1 MRNWSL
7 FILVFLVSLGF
18 PGPALA
24 DSPITSTGFH
34 QHYAQAGVVAARSG
48 RMSTPVLNFLLGRAP
63 TDQKA
68 ACVNALSWQ
77 KDPTG
82 NAQAFVK
89 ALEGKYRKQGK
100 ALSTGDL
107 AADELMTLG
116 YLLAM
121 HDYFKFEPL
130 EKARGGL
137 WAAQP
142 KALLAEAVLR
152 SPADFTIAMI
162 AALIAVQN
170 TPDKDW
176 CQVYSLV
183 QAVLDRFPAADRNL
197 KPEAVKSIM
206 EYIGAYKKYCPLPAG
221 QLDLGFLD
229 AQEMIPYAGQLA
241 VATLAGVAL
250 WDSKT
255 HKLLSVH
262 KRGITVSLAVL
273 GGKLWAGSNS
283 TLARWDG
290 RAWKE
295 YLKWDG
301 TQKTG
306 FYRLATD
313 PKGVLHVF
321 WNRSHWQYDATGDRF
336 VALPTEGFNFF
347 HGAFSTTG
355 ELWGISLLKGI
366 RRKSGTAW
374 FSYATK
380 SAGYPGRDPRRV
392 IVDARKHIWIADFAN
407 GFFRFDPVKDQ
418 FVQDGP
424 KLDKAVDLR
433 VDVARGR
440 TWYLHYTKGV
450 TLVENGKLQA
460 FDLSREI
467 LHGQVI
473 HHKYLRCLHLAD
485 NGDLYVGTENALVR
499 IYREKG
505 TYRIRSYTQ
514 TKLP

>member
-48 RMSTPVLNFLLGRAP
+48 RLSTPVLNFLLGRAP

-82 NAQAFVK
+82 NAQSFVK

-100 ALSTGDL
+100 ALSSGDL

-142 KALLAEAVLR
+142 KVLLAEAVLR

-162 AALIAVQN
+162 AALITVQN

-183 QAVLDRFPAADRNL
+183 QAVLDRFPESGRNL

-221 QLDLGFLD
+221 QLDPGFLQ
-229 AQEMIPYAGQLA
+229 ATEMVSHFGQLA
-241 VATLAGVAL
+241 VASQAGVAF
-250 WDSKT
+250 WDLKT
-255 HKLLSVH
+255 HQIMSVH
-262 KRGITVSLAVL
+262 KRGLTGSLVSYS
-273 GGKLWAGSNS
+273 GRLWAGSS
-283 TLARWDG
+283 GSLARWDG
-290 RAWKE
+290 TVWKE
-295 YLKWDG
+295 YLKFDPAKHAG
-301 TQKTG
+301 T
-306 FYRLATD
+306 YRVFLD
-313 PKGVLHVF
+313 NRGRLHVM
-321 WNRSHWQYDATGDRF
+321 WRRQHWEYDAATDRF
-336 VALPTEGFNFF
+336 VEQVSPGWDPFQTV
-347 HGAFSTTG
+347 FSPTG
-355 ELWGISLLKGI
+355 ELWAVDLLRGL
-366 RRKSGTAW
+366 RRRAGGGWVK
-374 FSYATK
+374 YARK
-380 SAGYPGRDPRRV
+380 SAGYPGSDPRRLV
-392 IVDARKHIWIADFAN
+392 VDAQKRLWVMDFAD
-407 GFFRFDPVKDQ
+407 GFFRFDPAADR
-418 FVQDGP
+418 FVPAGP
-424 KLDKAVDLR
+424 AMDKASDLR
-433 VDVARGR
+433 VDKSRGR
-440 TWYLHYTKGV
+440 TWYLHYNKGV
-450 TLVENGKLQA
+450 TLEENGKTRF
-460 FDLSREI
+460 FDLSA
-467 LHGQVI
+467 Q
-473 HHKYLRCLHLAD
+473 KFLRCLYLSTE
-485 NGDLYVGTENALVR
+485 GDLYVGGQTALSR
-499 IYREKG
+499 ITKEKG
-505 TYRIRSYTQ
+505 AWVVKSYTSA
-514 TKLP
+514 KAP